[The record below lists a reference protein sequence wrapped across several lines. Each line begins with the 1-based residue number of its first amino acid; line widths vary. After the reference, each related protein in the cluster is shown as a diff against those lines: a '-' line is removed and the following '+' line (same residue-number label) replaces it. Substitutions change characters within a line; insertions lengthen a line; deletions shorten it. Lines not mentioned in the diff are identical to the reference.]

1 MSESS
6 NPKQPQTVESTISF
20 DVHTDMVTITPRK
33 VNGIAIVSPVSSVI
47 MIDTLLEVAAA
58 CIIGRKQKREVE
70 RKGTGLIKT

>member
-1 MSESS
+1 MSDSS
-6 NPKQPQTVESTISF
+6 KQPQTVESTISF

-58 CIIGRKQKREVE
+58 CILGRKQIREAG
-70 RKGTGLIKT
+70 RKNSGLIKTS